1 MKLSTNCT
9 VSLLASGVA
18 AQVTKPA
25 NFVPGVKW
33 QIDIM
38 ASLDITKTLTPTD
51 ALVWDLDLYHL
62 QRHPEIIDFLRS
74 KIPNVNI
81 ICYFNAGLAQ
91 PSDCDWTSVW
101 QTPAY
106 KSLLGNSYDPP
117 FSEEKWINIK
127 NQTAIDLIKRRVTLA
142 RDLGCDG
149 VDPDNIDGF
158 NSDEGS
164 ENGTGFKL
172 KQQDYITLM
181 TQLAT
186 TAHSLKTKRGNTLL
200 IGQKNAPELV
210 SSLSSVLDFA
220 VLEDCK
226 NLRNEADRAF
236 CKDFQPYISANKP
249 VFSIEYPTSLRN
261 KASPQQCNA
270 SGANSAQYT
279 ASCEID
285 TAVGGKR
292 GNFKFSEILKL
303 RDGADESEHGELN
316 GCTQYCGQ
324 GQGKGVVVTAVNEE
338 IDGDVCKPV
347 TPAKM
352 ARGFEA

>member
-1 MKLSTNCT
+1 MKQSKSCILP
-9 VSLLASGVA
+9 LLATGAA
-18 AQVTKPA
+18 AQVVKPA

-62 QRHPEIIDFLRS
+62 QRHPDIITFLRS

-91 PSDCDWTSVW
+91 PSDCDWDTVW
-101 QTPAY
+101 QKPEY

-117 FSEEKWINIK
+117 FSEEKWINIR
-127 NQTAIDLIKRRVTLA
+127 NTTAIDLLKNRVTTA
-142 RDLGCDG
+142 ANLGCDG
-149 VDPDNIDGF
+149 VDPDNIDGY
-158 NSDEGS
+158 SAD
-164 ENGTGFKL
+164 TGFNL
-172 KQQDYITLM
+172 NQQDYINLM
-181 TQLAT
+181 TTLAT
-186 TAHSLKTKRGNTLL
+186 TAHGLKTKRGNTLL

-210 SSLSSVLDFA
+210 KSLNSVLDFA

-236 CKDFQPYISANKP
+236 CADFQPYISQNKP

-261 KASPQQCNA
+261 KNSPQQCNT

-285 TAVGGKR
+285 SAVGGKR

-324 GQGKGVVVTAVNEE
+324 GQGKGVVVTPVNEE
-338 IDGDVCKPV
+338 IDGDECKPV
-347 TPAKM
+347 SKSLKVM
-352 ARGFEA
+352 AREFAA